1 MSESKKIVIK
11 KYPNRRL
18 YNTQT
23 STYIKID
30 DLAEMVRK
38 DEDFIV
44 VDIKT
49 NEDITRITLA
59 QIILDHEMKGFE
71 LLPDELIKVV
81 IKFYDHPINKVL
93 QDYFAKSVR
102 TFNANMTHNKIFE
115 DSVKFTKVI
124 EDFNQEQFRYWQD
137 MFFGSKSKDKK

>member
-1 MSESKKIVIK
+1 MSESKKIIIK

-23 STYIKID
+23 STYNKID
-30 DLAEMVRK
+30 DLADMVRK

-44 VDIKT
+44 LDIKT

-93 QDYFAKSVR
+93 QDYFAKSVQ
-102 TFNANMTHNKIFE
+102 TFNANMTHNKILE
-115 DSVKFTKVI
+115 DSVKFTKAI

-137 MFFGSKSKDKK
+137 LFFGNISKTKK